1 MAANVHS
8 ASFIR
13 QYVDRGDETTL
24 VWHCSRY
31 SASATYSRA
40 TECRG
45 PVPVAYS
52 AGASCP
58 AVLNGVRAKIRRT
71 IGSKDSSGSDA

>member
-1 MAANVHS
+1 MIAHEESCLQPNVVRLHKLLRLDVRLL
-8 ASFIR
+8 A
-13 QYVDRGDETTL
+13 TT
-24 VWHCSRY
+24 
-31 SASATYSRA
+31 AQP
-40 TECRG
+40 RG